1 MVVSIDTE
9 PSFTAGAPEVLFEG
23 SFFFSGARR
32 TYDITPDG
40 QRFVMLRR
48 GGAETTEDDAPPALA
63 SSRIG
68 SRSTGGTEV
77 EVERQP
83 QRSTESPTRFRMPRY
98 RDLFLAGSKPHSGEN
113 ADPKNRHAAGR
124 PPG

>member
-48 GGAETTEDDAPPALA
+48 GGAETTEDDAPPAL
-63 SSRIG
+63 
-68 SRSTGGTEV
+68 V
-77 EVERQP
+77 VVQNW
-83 QRSTESPTRFRMPRY
+83 
-98 RDLFLAGSKPHSGEN
+98 LAEH
-113 ADPKNRHAAGR
+113 GR
-124 PPG
+124 N